1 MVRWLARVPGR
12 APDPHSYPAGPVR
25 DLAAA
30 LPARSATPVSEV
42 DFLAV
47 DLETT
52 GLNPRSDHVLAVG
65 WVPVT
70 ACQVQLA
77 GAREAVVRPPPGVDV
92 GDSAVLHGLTDDKL
106 ASAPTL
112 VDVLPELLAALHGR
126 VLLAHHAPI
135 ELGFLARAVSAAYGA
150 RLPLTVVDTLSLQHR
165 LVVGSHGEVASG
177 ALRLNAARRH
187 FGLPRYTAHRAVT
200 DAIATGELLLA
211 QAAELAHRLGHEPT
225 LADLSPIRRR

>member
-1 MVRWLARVPGR
+1 
-12 APDPHSYPAGPVR
+12 
-25 DLAAA
+25 
-30 LPARSATPVSEV
+30 
-42 DFLAV
+42 
-47 DLETT
+47 
-52 GLNPRSDHVLAVG
+52 
-65 WVPVT
+65 
-70 ACQVQLA
+70 
-77 GAREAVVRPPPGVDV
+77 V

-112 VDVLPELLAALHGR
+112 VDVLPDLLAALHGR

-165 LVVGSHGEVASG
+165 LVVGSHGEVAPG

-200 DAIATGELLLA
+200 DAIATGELVLA